1 MSYQHFAYYYDQ
13 LMKDAPYEHWISF
26 FQQAVASV
34 EAEVSSVLDVGC
46 GTGSISIP
54 LALKGYD
61 VTGIDLSDDML
72 AVAHEKSMNQHA
84 SVQYLQQDMTEI
96 EGLPEFDAAVIF
108 CDSLNYLLTEE
119 KVAAA
124 FQSVYRHLKE
134 NGIFLFDVHSLYK
147 IHKIFSG
154 NTFAENAQELSYI
167 WQCYE
172 GEYPDSV
179 EHELSF
185 FVQDED
191 ARYSRFDEVHMQR
204 TLSVKAY
211 EHLLEEAGF
220 RVLRITGDFS
230 EKELEPEAER
240 IFFVCQKL
248 K

>member
-13 LMKDAPYEHWISF
+13 LMEDAPYEQWISF
-26 FQQAVASV
+26 FEQAIVSV
-34 EAEVSSVLDVGC
+34 GADISSVLDVGC

-61 VTGIDLSDDML
+61 VTGIDLSGDML
-72 AVAHEKSMNQHA
+72 AVAHEKSLTQHA
-84 SVQYLQQDMTEI
+84 SVQFLQQDMTEI
-96 EGLPEFDAAVIF
+96 DGLPEFDAAVIF

-124 FQSVYRHLKE
+124 FQSIYRHLKE
-134 NGIFLFDVHSLYK
+134 NGLFLFDVHSLYK
-147 IHKIFSG
+147 IHNIFSG
-154 NTFAENAQELSYI
+154 NTFAENAEEVSYI

-185 FVQDED
+185 FVREED
-191 ARYSRFDEVHMQR
+191 SRYSRFDEVHMQR

-211 EHLLEEAGF
+211 KQLLEEAGF
-220 RVLRITGDFS
+220 TVLKITGDFS
-230 EKELEPEAER
+230 ENKLESEAER
-240 IFFVCQKL
+240 IFFICK
-248 K
+248 KSK